1 MKILLHCD
9 EYYPRHVPI
18 AIRMNVFSQVFRQRG
33 HDVRV
38 LAGAQSLDGGLRPA
52 PEAVYCP
59 LIPLKKK
66 SAVMRMLNQVSFGVT
81 SFLKSFGMGQF
92 DVVLTTSPPVLT
104 GFFGWLIAKCKGAV
118 FVYDVRDIWP
128 DVALEIGAFSKKSA
142 YCRIFDSITAFL
154 YRHADI
160 VTTVTPRKWEALR
173 EKLPPQSRHKVWLV
187 GNGLDE
193 RFLQQ
198 KERAQVIADYR
209 LEERFTIVYTGNMGL
224 AQGLEHLI
232 SLAET
237 LNPHRFQ
244 ILLFGDG
251 VAHSSLE
258 RACAQKQLHH
268 VRFCG
273 RVEEEV
279 VYTVLRHASMAY
291 IPLVNANLKSSVPT
305 KTYEALGAGCP
316 VLLVAEGDA
325 ADVVR
330 ECGCG
335 MTLSPNQIDRLPEVF
350 SEFMEQ
356 YPAICAQR
364 ENARQCIL
372 RNHSRQ
378 KISAAF
384 EEKLA
389 AYMQETGRKAW

>member
-9 EYYPRHVPI
+9 EYYPKHVPI
-18 AIRMNVFSQVFRQRG
+18 AIRMNVLSQVFTQKG

-38 LAGAQSLDGGLRPA
+38 LAGAQSLAGGQMPA
-52 PEAVYCP
+52 PEAIYCP
-59 LIPLKKK
+59 VIPLKKK
-66 SAVMRMLNQVSFGVT
+66 SALMRMLNQLSFGVA
-81 SFLKSFGMGQF
+81 SFLRSFRLGAF
-92 DVVLTTSPPVLT
+92 DVVLTTSPPVLA

-118 FVYDVRDIWP
+118 LVYDVRDIWP
-128 DVALEIGAFSKKSA
+128 DVALEIGAFSKESA
-142 YCRIFDSITAFL
+142 YYKIFDRITVFL

-160 VTTVTPRKWEALR
+160 ITTVSPRKLKALQ
-173 EKLPPQSRHKVWLV
+173 EKLPPQARHKVWLV
-187 GNGLDE
+187 ENGLDE

-198 KERAQVIADYR
+198 EERAIADYH
-209 LEERFTIVYTGNMGL
+209 LEKRFTIVYTGNMGL

-251 VAHSSLE
+251 VARDSLE
-258 RACAQKQLHH
+258 RACAQKGLGH

-273 RVEEEV
+273 RVDERT

-291 IPLVNANLKSSVPT
+291 IPLVNANLKSSIPT

-325 ADVVR
+325 ADMVR

-335 MTLSPNQIDRLPEVF
+335 MALSPSQIDRLPAAF
-350 SEFMEQ
+350 SEFLEQ

-364 ENARQCIL
+364 ENARRCIL
-372 RNHSRQ
+372 QNHSRQ

-389 AYMQETGRKAW
+389 AYLRETGRKAW